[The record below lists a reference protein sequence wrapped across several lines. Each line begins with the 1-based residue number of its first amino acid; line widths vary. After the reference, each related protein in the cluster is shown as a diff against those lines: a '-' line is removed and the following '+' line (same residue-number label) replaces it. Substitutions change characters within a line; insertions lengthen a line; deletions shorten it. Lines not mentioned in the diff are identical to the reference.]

1 MMEDAFKSLERKSDN
16 LFKMISDNLDTLSFS
31 NKFESENNISS
42 SSSSLSSRGITAA
55 KQSSKSK
62 PTTSQRN
69 LRPQTAKSIRG
80 ISTPSSSP
88 SRPAEVKA
96 RARSVDSHLQK
107 KATGAK

>member
-16 LFKMISDNLDTLSFS
+16 LFKMISDNLDTLSFP

-42 SSSSLSSRGITAA
+42 SSLSSRGITSA

-107 KATGAK
+107 KATAK

>member
-1 MMEDAFKSLERKSDN
+1 MEDAFKSLERKSDN
-16 LFKMISDNLDTLSFS
+16 LFKMISDNLDTLSFP
-31 NKFESENNISS
+31 NKFESENNIS
-42 SSSSLSSRGITAA
+42 RGIISTN
-55 KQSSKSK
+55 QSSKSK

-69 LRPQTAKSIRG
+69 IRPQTAKSIRG

-107 KATGAK
+107 KATAK